1 MIKLTDR
8 LQVLADQI
16 EQKETM
22 ADIGTD
28 HGFLPIALWER
39 QICPKVIMSD
49 VSPGSLE
56 KARANAAALYPDEVF
71 DLRLG
76 NGIQILGKGEVD
88 AVVLAGM
95 GGALMIRILSED
107 PEKTCSF
114 KKLVLQPRNGQGK
127 LRRWLLSNGFFIT
140 KESLVREGKYIC
152 EILTVSAPSEGS
164 EVSERGPFVGRR
176 MLRTEAED
184 IEYEVPPWL
193 WEAGELAGELI
204 QRRLVM
210 EQGILVGLEK
220 SRDCDKERKEQVKR
234 RISYLKSLMNHG
246 KKVCKWL

>member
-8 LQVLADQI
+8 LQALADQI

-56 KARANAAALYPDEVF
+56 KARTNAAFLYPNEVF

-76 NGIQILGKGEVD
+76 NGIRILGKGEVD
-88 AVVLAGM
+88 AVVMAGM
-95 GGALMIRILSED
+95 GGALMIRILTED
-107 PEKTCSF
+107 PEKTRSF

-127 LRRWLLSNGFFIT
+127 LRHWLLSNGFFIV

-152 EILTVSAPSEGS
+152 EILTVSTPSDGAGAESGFAA
-164 EVSERGPFVGRR
+164 GGHT
-176 MLRTEAED
+176 LRSGAED
-184 IEYEVPPWL
+184 IEYEVPPWIL
-193 WEAGELAGELI
+193 EAGELAGELI
-204 QRRLVM
+204 ERRLAM
-210 EQGILVGLEK
+210 ERHILSGLKK
-220 SRDCDKERKEQVKR
+220 SKVCDKRKEEQVKG

-246 KKVCKWL
+246 RKVCEWL